1 MKKSESK
8 EIAKVCEYC
17 EHAKI
22 ISDDEYVL
30 CELKGPVAHGHRCR
44 KFSYD
49 PLKRSPIPPRKF
61 DIPTKEEL
69 EI

>member
-1 MKKSESK
+1 MKNTERNEISK
-8 EIAKVCEYC
+8 ICQFC
-17 EHAKI
+17 EHAKT

-30 CELKGPVAHGHRCR
+30 CDLKGPVAHDNNCK

-49 PLKRSPIPPRKF
+49 PLKRAPTPPRRL